1 MMLLDPDAVDESV
14 GTLQC
19 RECGVY
25 VSKGFARVFGDNQ
38 DRVDGCPACTTFR
51 ERSEGAVTPEDDP
64 GIDSG
69 W

>member
-1 MMLLDPDAVDESV
+1 
-14 GTLQC
+14 
-19 RECGVY
+19 VY

-51 ERSEGAVTPEDDP
+51 ERSEGAVTPDDDP
-64 GIDSG
+64 GIAGG